1 MRHQPAEPA
10 VLHARLPHC
19 QGGGRRSPAPAGE
32 DALLIIKNLLFDGGF
47 LVFDILSL
55 VSS

>member
-10 VLHARLPHC
+10 VLHARLPHR